1 MGKVVNFV
9 FFYLIWLS
17 CVIFGNIAV
26 PFALLA
32 ITCHLIKFGDSH
44 EVFLV
49 LSVTIL
55 GIIVDSLLMFF
66 NIFIFDKQPLLIP
79 LWLMAIWMAFA
90 CTLRHSLAFFYRFPN
105 LQFLAGA
112 IAGPLSYYSG
122 YLLGA
127 VNFGHSVELTMVFL
141 SLLWGG
147 LFKVLMSV
155 SGYSAKELG
164 YGKTV

>member
-9 FFYLIWLS
+9 FFYLIWLG

-26 PFALLA
+26 PFALIA

-49 LSVTIL
+49 LSVTLL

-66 NIFIFDKQPLLIP
+66 NIFIFAQQPLLIP

-90 CTLRHSLAFFYRFPN
+90 CTLRHSLAFFYRFPKV
-105 LQFLAGA
+105 QFLAGA
-112 IAGPLSYYSG
+112 ISGPLSYYAG

-127 VNFGHSVELTMVFL
+127 VEFGHSVVVTMMVL
-141 SLLWGG
+141 ALLWGC
-147 LFKVLMSV
+147 LFKVFMSV
-155 SGYSAKELG
+155 SAYSAKELG